1 MFAIPKIA
9 IPPKVI
15 TLAAL
20 MSVCILPVLDIAHVG
35 AADKTAA
42 AQVAQRF
49 PLSNEMLT
57 PVPFATFAGQK
68 FNEPQATARSGKDDR
83 LPKAE
88 PCSWQNWPY
97 LAQQCLAS
105 SDGAPLR
112 TVSRVITIERRVND
126 STSELIRMP
135 VADLAQR

>member
-9 IPPKVI
+9 IPPKAI

-20 MSVCILPVLDIAHVG
+20 MSVAILPVLDIAHVG

-42 AQVAQRF
+42 TQVAQRF
-49 PLSNEMLT
+49 PLSSEMLT
-57 PVPFATFAGQK
+57 PVPLATFAGQG
-68 FNEPQATARSGKDDR
+68 FNEPQAAARSGKNDR

-88 PCSWQNWPY
+88 FCTWQDWPY
-97 LAQQCLAS
+97 LSRQCLAS
-105 SDGAPLR
+105 ADGAPLR
-112 TVSRVITIERRVND
+112 TVSRVITIERRVDDN
-126 STSELIRMP
+126 TSELIRMP

>member
-20 MSVCILPVLDIAHVG
+20 MSVGILPVLDLAHVG

-42 AQVAQRF
+42 TQVAQRF
-49 PLSNEMLT
+49 PLGSEMLT
-57 PVPFATFAGQK
+57 PVPLATFAGQK
-68 FNEPQATARSGKDDR
+68 PEQRANAHSGKDDR
-83 LPKAE
+83 LPTG
-88 PCSWQNWPY
+88 CTWQDWPY
-97 LAQQCLAS
+97 LSRQCLAS
-105 SDGAPLR
+105 ADGAPLR
-112 TVSRVITIERRVND
+112 TVSRVITIERRVDDN
-126 STSELIRMP
+126 TSELIRMP

>member
-20 MSVCILPVLDIAHVG
+20 VSIAILPVLNIAHVG
-35 AADKTAA
+35 AVDKTAA
-42 AQVAQRF
+42 TQVAQRF
-49 PLSNEMLT
+49 PLSSEMLT
-57 PVPFATFAGQK
+57 PVPVAAFAGH
-68 FNEPQATARSGKDDR
+68 NEPQATALSGKDDR

-88 PCSWQNWPY
+88 SCAWQNWPY
-97 LAQQCLAS
+97 LSQQCLVAA
-105 SDGAPLR
+105 DGVPLR
-112 TVSRVITIERRVND
+112 SVSRVITIERRVDDN
-126 STSELIRMP
+126 TSELIRMP